1 MSTLDN
7 TERFPWARYDG
18 KLAQMRAICVDRDSK
33 GRNHDTPMLELYTV
47 ADLVS
52 ELKHRQAR
60 LAGADKC
67 IAEAIDHEHHRAAMK
82 TAVEDALDM
91 ANYAVFLAIKL
102 EVLYDDLAKDPAV
115 LQ

>member
-1 MSTLDN
+1 MVAM
-7 TERFPWARYDG
+7 E
-18 KLAQMRAICVDRDSK
+18 AICRDRDAK

-47 ADLVS
+47 GDLVA

-60 LAGADKC
+60 LAGADRC
-67 IAEAIDHEHHRAAMK
+67 IAEAIDVEHHRAAMK

-102 EVLYDDLAKDPAV
+102 EVLYDACAQKGSAT
-115 LQ
+115 